1 MNPPVVGTVVV
12 VDSTVE
18 VVVKLEET
26 SSAFVVV
33 IVSKDVETGSLVDDM
48 ETVDVV
54 AESNKTEIIES
65 FVRLSVQ
72 SRSFDKNYLN
82 LLIGLLRKAS
92 TVL

>member
-72 SRSFDKNYLN
+72 SRSFDKKIFKFAY
-82 LLIGLLRKAS
+82 RVA
-92 TVL
+92 